1 MRTLFYKR
9 THQSWYVLDDRK
21 GSPTEG
27 KQVRLVKGPKAETK
41 AEAMSKWAAMQSAE
55 QPAEQPQV
63 VEAPAASGPTL
74 GEIIDEYLAFVK
86 AHKSPETYL
95 SYRRYATAWKDKH
108 GKRAAASIKPKQI
121 RDLIQDHFTTK
132 ADGEPFSSS
141 VKAQVEKVTL
151 GIFAWA
157 MDEEMIDR
165 NPVKGYKRQS
175 TFGVRKGWITQ
186 DQFDKLLAVCDDPC
200 FRDLLEV
207 LWWTGARPFEIFQA
221 RAKHFDRKKQRFT
234 FRHLDGD
241 KVKGK
246 QKDRVRRFYTYHDKA
261 YEIVARLCDQC
272 PEGLL
277 FRNRIEKGWRNTT
290 TSGRMRNLVKRS
302 GVRCQETGEPPTIY
316 HLRHSWATLA
326 PSRGIDITTAAKQ
339 LGHKSLKMLM
349 EIYDHSGDDS
359 DFMLSKLRTAQAA

>member
-1 MRTLFYKR
+1 MRKPFYK
-9 THQSWYVLDDRK
+9 QSHKAWYVHHD
-21 GSPTEG
+21 G
-27 KQVRLVKGPKAETK
+27 KPVKLVKGDKDATE
-41 AEAMSKWAAMQSAE
+41 AEAMLKWAALLGV
-55 QPAEQPQV
+55 EQPQADAEPV
-63 VEAPAASGPTL
+63 ASGPTL
-74 GEIIDEYLAFVK
+74 GEVIDEYLAFVK
-86 AHKSPETYL
+86 ANKSPETYL
-95 SYRRYATAWKDKH
+95 SYRRYATAWKEKH
-108 GKRAAASIKPKQI
+108 GNRPAATIKPKQI
-121 RDLIQDHFTTK
+121 RDLIHDRFTTITDK
-132 ADGEPFSSS
+132 DSDRCGEPYSSS
-141 VKAQVEKVTL
+141 VKAQVEKVAL

-175 TFGVRKGWITQ
+175 TFGVRKGWIIQ
-186 DQFDKLLAVCDDPC
+186 EQFDKLLAVCGDPC

-221 RAKHFDRKKQRFT
+221 KAKHFDQKRQRFT
-234 FRHLDGD
+234 FRHVDKD

-246 QKDRVRRFYTYHDKA
+246 QPDRVRKFYA
-261 YEIVARLCDQC
+261 YDRAFEIVAGLCEQY

-277 FRNRIEKGWRNTT
+277 FRNRTEQQWRNQA
-290 TSGRMRNLVKRS
+290 TSSRLKNLIKRS

-349 EIYDHSGDDS
+349 EVYDHSGDDS
-359 DFMLSKLRTAQAA
+359 DFMLSKLGAA